1 MGRKNHRFV
10 EEPTPI
16 RIASPPRRKGSSLT
30 RDEWLRR
37 REERERRR
45 ERAKREKIMRAV
57 EWDKCIV
64 PGCEEALSRVHGF
77 TPINPDHHDTQ
88 MELPICF
95 LHAAVIWNQCVKVES
110 KHPAFAVAV
119 ADVNGRIAE
128 REARERE
135 AAKVEHL
142 ANVTKGDIY
151 FIRLNGLVKVGW
163 TRDICQR
170 LKSYGAS
177 VELLALYPASRDDE
191 TNLHRQLTP
200 ARARGREWYEDGPI
214 IQLFIDKALEQF
226 GMPPSFD
233 GLWTEPKRIVAG
245 KRHR

>member
-1 MGRKNHRFV
+1 MTVAHPGESAADGPQEPPLRGR
-10 EEPTPI
+10 T
-16 RIASPPRRKGSSLT
+16 
-30 RDEWLRR
+30 
-37 REERERRR
+37 
-45 ERAKREKIMRAV
+45 
-57 EWDKCIV
+57 
-64 PGCEEALSRVHGF
+64 
-77 TPINPDHHDTQ
+77 
-88 MELPICF
+88 
-95 LHAAVIWNQCVKVES
+95 HA
-110 KHPAFAVAV
+110 H
-119 ADVNGRIAE
+119 
-128 REARERE
+128 
-135 AAKVEHL
+135 
-142 ANVTKGDIY
+142 
-151 FIRLNGLVKVGW
+151 
-163 TRDICQR
+163 QR